1 MKKYL
6 AKVIVN
12 IKPTIDDS
20 RCQTLKKAIE
30 SILPIINLSCES
42 GVFYL
47 LNFNAKDQCEA
58 LHMVEKISKEL
69 LSNESIENYEIKS
82 IEEVYD

>member
-6 AKVIVN
+6 AKVIVRV
-12 IKPTIDDS
+12 KPTIDDS
-20 RCQTLKKAIE
+20 RCQTLKTAIE
-30 SILPIINLSCES
+30 TILPILNLSCES

-47 LNFNAKDQCEA
+47 LNFSAKDQCEA
-58 LHMVEKISKEL
+58 LHMVEKIAKEL
-69 LSNESIENYEIKS
+69 LSNDTIENYEIKT